1 MEQELLRLRASCT
14 EAEAKLLVRVC
25 LLPAGLPTSLRVS
38 QKITCFTATAAAL
51 QADFIVAGRLAAKID
66 KVAGVVET
74 NRWGRGGAGQTGR
87 LGRPARPA
95 SPSQPASTIRNPDG
109 CPCALQA
116 FRHALTVHASPAV
129 NKQPKQNHK
138 IHQQP

>member
-95 SPSQPASTIRNPDG
+95 SPSQPAQLGIQMAAPAPS
-109 CPCALQA
+109 
-116 FRHALTVHASPAV
+116 RHSATP
-129 NKQPKQNHK
+129 
-138 IHQQP
+138 